1 VALLNLSLVFAL
13 LVLAGCAPDLGA
25 LPALQDPE
33 HLQSA
38 KSFAAAPSAWPQ
50 DEWWKAYGDAELDV
64 LIREALQDS
73 PNLKIAMA
81 RVRAAVAQ
89 ASIAEADL
97 APTVGLSGDLSE
109 TEVSRNSQGQGLR
122 AVVPR
127 GWHQEASIVTGL
139 NYELDFFG
147 KNRAALAAAT
157 SAADAAAAD
166 EAAARLELSAAVATV
181 YARLLQ
187 LNDEKTLAEDAVR
200 QRKDSADLV
209 RQRFSRQLENQGQ
222 VSRAETQIW
231 TAQTQLDTIKRLI
244 RLTQNELAALL
255 GKGPDRG
262 LAIVPTPGSRVLRSP
277 GLPAKLAVDLVG
289 RRPDIVAARKRAEA
303 AGSGISVA
311 EAAFY
316 PNIDLVGGF
325 GLQTLDAGY
334 LLTASSE
341 MGHFGPAVSLPLFD
355 YERRASVYRG
365 ARAGYDAAA
374 AAYDATLTNAL
385 RDVADAYGNRHA
397 VEAELADA
405 RSALAAGE
413 KAYAILKQRY
423 RAGITPYIELL
434 GAETALIE
442 QRRAVADF
450 ETTAFTYDIA
460 LVRALG
466 GGFAAHK

>member
-1 VALLNLSLVFAL
+1 LLLVLAL

-25 LPALQDPE
+25 LPVLQEPDP
-33 HLQSA
+33 LQSA
-38 KSFAAAPSAWPQ
+38 KTFAAPPAAWPQ
-50 DEWWKAYGDAELDV
+50 EEWWKAYGDAQLDD
-64 LIREALQDS
+64 LIAEALEDS
-73 PNLKIAMA
+73 PSLKIAAA

-89 ASIAEADL
+89 AGIAEADL
-97 APTVGLSGDLSE
+97 LPAIGVSGDLSE

-127 GWHQEASIVTGL
+127 GWHHEASIVAGL

-166 EAAARLELSAAVATV
+166 EATARLELSTAVATV

-187 LNDEKTLAEDAVR
+187 LNAEKTLAQDAVR
-200 QRKDSADLV
+200 QRKESADLV
-209 RQRFSRQLENQGQ
+209 RQRFFRQLENQGQ

-231 TAQTQLDTIKRLI
+231 TAQTQFDTIKRLI

-262 LAIVPTPGSRVLRSP
+262 LAIVPSPGTRVLRSP
-277 GLPAKLAVDLVG
+277 GLPDKLAIDLVG

-303 AGSGISVA
+303 AASGISVA

-385 RDVADAYGNRHA
+385 RDVADAYGNRRA
-397 VEAELADA
+397 VEDELTDA
-405 RSALAAGE
+405 RSALATGE

-442 QRRAVADF
+442 QRRAAVDF

-466 GGFAAHK
+466 GGFAARK

>member
-1 VALLNLSLVFAL
+1 
-13 LVLAGCAPDLGA
+13 
-25 LPALQDPE
+25 
-33 HLQSA
+33 
-38 KSFAAAPSAWPQ
+38 
-50 DEWWKAYGDAELDV
+50 
-64 LIREALQDS
+64 
-73 PNLKIAMA
+73 
-81 RVRAAVAQ
+81 
-89 ASIAEADL
+89 
-97 APTVGLSGDLSE
+97 
-109 TEVSRNSQGQGLR
+109 
-122 AVVPR
+122 
-127 GWHQEASIVTGL
+127 
-139 NYELDFFG
+139 
-147 KNRAALAAAT
+147 
-157 SAADAAAAD
+157 
-166 EAAARLELSAAVATV
+166 
-181 YARLLQ
+181 
-187 LNDEKTLAEDAVR
+187 
-200 QRKDSADLV
+200 LV
-209 RQRFSRQLENQGQ
+209 RQRFFRQLENQGQ

-262 LAIVPTPGSRVLRSP
+262 LAIVPAPGSRVLRSP
-277 GLPAKLAVDLVG
+277 GLPDKLAIDLVG

-303 AGSGISVA
+303 AASGISVA

-355 YERRASVYRG
+355 YDRRASVYRG

-385 RDVADAYGNRHA
+385 RNVADAYGNRRA
-397 VEAELADA
+397 VEDELTDA
-405 RSALAAGE
+405 RSALATGE

-442 QRRAVADF
+442 QRRAVVDF

-466 GGFAAHK
+466 GGFAARK